1 MVERAPLFFFRSLLV
16 AALASPL
23 ILLPSSAPADC
34 GGPFISLSRGFVNSD
49 QPVTVQGE
57 AWTDGCN
64 DSSGFCGFTGD
75 PVEPLTGVRITL
87 ERKHDP
93 LQEWAVDGPDFEQ
106 TIETAG
112 LPDGDYRVVA
122 EHGDWQS
129 GERFT
134 IRRK

>member
-1 MVERAPLFFFRSLLV
+1 MFFLRTLVV

-23 ILLPSSAPADC
+23 ILLPSTAPADC
-34 GGPFISLSRGFVNSD
+34 AGPSISLSRGFVNRG
-49 QPVTVQGE
+49 QPVTVHGE
-57 AWTDGCN
+57 AWTDGC
-64 DSSGFCGFTGD
+64 DDAGACGFSGD

-87 ERKHDP
+87 ERKDGP

-112 LPDGDYRVVA
+112 LPEGDYRVVA
-122 EHGDWQS
+122 EHRNRRS

-134 IRRK
+134 VRRK